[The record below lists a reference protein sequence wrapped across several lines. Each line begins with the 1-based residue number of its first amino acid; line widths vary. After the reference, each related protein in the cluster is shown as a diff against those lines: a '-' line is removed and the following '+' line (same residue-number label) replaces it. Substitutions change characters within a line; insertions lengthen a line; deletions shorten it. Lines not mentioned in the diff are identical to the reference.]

1 LDTTCSIDGAVPEAC
16 VKALFKALV
25 EEGEALK
32 ARDLVDKYGRD
43 QHSSYVAEII
53 SALVA
58 GGELGAA
65 VEVSNGNA
73 QGCSEEMRALI
84 EFLGGSSVSA

>member
-1 LDTTCSIDGAVPEAC
+1 MDTTCSIDGAAPDAC
-16 VKALFKALV
+16 VKALFRALV

-32 ARDLVDKYGRD
+32 AKDLVGKYGRD
-43 QHSSYVAEII
+43 QYSSYVAEII

-65 VEVSNGNA
+65 VEVSNGNV

-84 EFLGGSSVSA
+84 AFLT